1 MTHLCSQ
8 YNLRL
13 LGDFYFHTFPHFP
26 LKWIPGYS
34 TATIILIIYLFLFK
48 TNKKKNVDHCLPH
61 NKIKCLKNLTST
73 LHRIHSWSG
82 MEPALAVM
90 NRREVVYSPKG
101 QLILHHNQQH
111 LQLFLLGSGE
121 A

>member
-48 TNKKKNVDHCLPH
+48 TNKKKNMSITAYHTTKLNV
-61 NKIKCLKNLTST
+61 
-73 LHRIHSWSG
+73 
-82 MEPALAVM
+82 
-90 NRREVVYSPKG
+90 
-101 QLILHHNQQH
+101 
-111 LQLFLLGSGE
+111 
-121 A
+121 